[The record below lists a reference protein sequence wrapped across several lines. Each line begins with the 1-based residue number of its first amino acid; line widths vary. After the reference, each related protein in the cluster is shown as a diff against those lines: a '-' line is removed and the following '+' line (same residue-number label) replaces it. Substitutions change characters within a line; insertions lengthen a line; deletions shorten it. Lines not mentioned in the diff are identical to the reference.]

1 MIDKSALAVVL
12 EKGMEG
18 TDLFLVDVNISKDNR
33 IVVEIDSDTRVD
45 IDECIRLNRL
55 VEGEFDRDVEDYE
68 LEIGSAGLTSPLR
81 IPRQYRKYVG
91 EEVEVLTVAGKK
103 QKGVLKSAD
112 EEGFVLTVSKKEKP
126 EGAKRAV
133 MVASDMPFKYDEIKY
148 TKYIIQF

>member
-1 MIDKSALAVVL
+1 M
-12 EKGMEG
+12 
-18 TDLFLVDVNISKDNR
+18 
-33 IVVEIDSDTRVD
+33 VEIDSDTRVD
-45 IDECIRLNRL
+45 IEECIRLNRL
-55 VEGEFDRDVEDYE
+55 VESEFDRDVEDYE

>member
-1 MIDKSALAVVL
+1 MAVVL
-12 EKGMEG
+12 EKGMED

-45 IDECIRLNRL
+45 IEECIRLNRL
-55 VEGEFDRDVEDYE
+55 VESEFDRDVEDYE

-112 EEGFVLTVSKKEKP
+112 EEGFVLTVSRKEKP

-133 MVASDMPFKYDEIKY
+133 MVESDMPFKYDEIKY

>member
-1 MIDKSALAVVL
+1 MIDKRALAVVL
-12 EKGMEG
+12 EKGMED

-45 IDECIRLNRL
+45 IEECIRLNRL
-55 VEGEFDRDVEDYE
+55 VESEFDRDVEDYE

-133 MVASDMPFKYDEIKY
+133 MAVSDMPFKYDEIKY